1 MKNQKKGLQNKKI
14 YLVIDPQMKQETIIE
29 KLKIVITK
37 DIAAVQIWDNIK
49 EGQDV
54 SRLISE
60 IHAICRPENIPL
72 FINNQWEYLISLHID
87 GVHFDVIPEDID
99 SIRNKVGREFIIGI
113 TCGND
118 LKAVR
123 WAAENKVDYI
133 SFCSMFPSNSAGE
146 CEIIDH
152 ETIVKA
158 RDIFKN
164 TLYLSGGIYPNNIK
178 ELRNIDFDG
187 IAVISGVMSSEN
199 PSEAIDEYR
208 NEINEIK

>member
-14 YLVIDPQMKQETIIE
+14 YLVIDPQMKQETITE

-37 DIAAVQIWDNIK
+37 DIAAVQIWDSFK

-54 SRLISE
+54 SQLISE

-72 FINNQWEYLISLHID
+72 FINNRWEYLISLGID

-118 LKAVR
+118 IKVVE

-133 SFCSMFPSNSAGE
+133 SFCSMFPSSSAGE

-152 ETIVKA
+152 EIITKA

-178 ELRNIDFDG
+178 ELQSIDFDG

-199 PSEAIDEYR
+199 PSKAIDEYR